1 MGWKFWDGADGMA
14 CGVEPAFAWSLVT
27 LVRDVLDGDCER
39 KVERSKE
46 PGGNREKG
54 KHLIDA
60 GKELEGP

>member
-1 MGWKFWDGADGMA
+1 MA